1 MDFASVA
8 NSADRVAFNFA
19 FDRGTELEVA
29 SIGQIR
35 LRLFKIAARLTT
47 SVRRIHI
54 ELCSAYPLKA
64 LFALIH
70 QRLGALHAPA

>member
-1 MDFASVA
+1 MARLGLPDAIVSNDVYPI
-8 NSADRVAFNFA
+8 
-19 FDRGTELEVA
+19 T
-29 SIGQIR
+29 R
-35 LRLFKIAARLTT
+35 LRLFKIAARLTL

>member
-1 MDFASVA
+1 MSTLQAGVL
-8 NSADRVAFNFA
+8 
-19 FDRGTELEVA
+19 RGTELEAA
-29 SIGQIR
+29 SIGQIS
-35 LRLFKIAARLTT
+35 LRLFKIAPRLTL

-64 LFALIH
+64 LLALMH